1 MKWNPEFRATFA
13 RMMEL
18 NPAWIAYWGLLALV
32 LYFVSLLAL
41 SFFRARKAT
50 LSDYYIGSRKS
61 TWWLITLG
69 MISDS
74 VSGVTF
80 VSVPGSVFS
89 QGYSYF
95 QIVLGYFLG
104 YLVIAKVLL
113 PIYYERNLISIYAY
127 LGDRFGPFAQKTAS
141 VLFIASRTFGSAA
154 RLYISVMILH
164 QCIFSSFGFSPGLSF
179 TLSVALIVLYT
190 YKGGIKSLVWTEA
203 YQSVILLGAI
213 GFLFFSLWDSTPDPV
228 SAVMTQKLFTTDPSK
243 PDFFLKQILGGMLI
257 TCSMNGLDQN
267 IMQMNLSCPK
277 LSDARKNTITL
288 AFVMVVVNFV
298 FVALGALVQHH
309 YLTRPWALPVGAT
322 GSLAADQTLSRLAFH
337 MLGKAP
343 AMMFIIGLSAATFSS
358 AGTILP
364 AIASSIEI
372 DLLPNRLRNRI
383 PVRVVHVF
391 AAILILALIFL
402 IHEIGTKSL
411 IDLVLRCSGYTY
423 GPLIGLFGLGIFS
436 NFRLRHQHVP
446 LLALA
451 SIGLTA
457 WIDFS
462 ISRWWSGYRLGV
474 ELIAI
479 NGGLFTGFAMLFSRI
494 RSPNPSASS
503 PST

>member
-1 MKWNPEFRATFA
+1 MPESSLEWVPF
-13 RMMEL
+13 
-18 NPAWIAYWGLLALV
+18 WGLLALA
-32 LYFVSLLAL
+32 LYFASLLAL
-41 SFFRARKAT
+41 SFYRARSAT

-104 YLVIAKVLL
+104 YLIIAKVLL
-113 PIYYERNLISIYAY
+113 PIYYERNLISIYTY
-127 LGDRFGPFAQKTAS
+127 LGERFGSYAQKTAS
-141 VLFIASRTFGSAA
+141 VLFISSRTFGSAA

-164 QCIFSSFGFSPGLSF
+164 QVIFSGIGFSPGLSF

-203 YQSVILLGAI
+203 YQSVILLVGI
-213 GFLFFSLWDSTPDPV
+213 GFLFAALWGSAHDPV
-228 SAVMTQKLFTTDPSK
+228 SAVLTPQLFFTDPGK
-243 PDFFLKQILGGMLI
+243 PNFFLKQIFGGMLI
-257 TCSMNGLDQN
+257 TLSMNGLDQN
-267 IMQMNLSCPK
+267 IMQMNLSCPRLK
-277 LSDARKNTITL
+277 DAQKNMVTL
-288 AFVMVVVNFV
+288 AFVMVAVNFV

-309 YLTRPWALPVGAT
+309 YLTSPLALPLDSSGRIA
-322 GSLAADQTLSRLAFH
+322 LDQTLSHLTLSV
-337 MLGKAP
+337 LGRSAV
-343 AMMFIIGLSAATFSS
+343 MMFIIGLSAATFSS

-372 DLLPNRLRNRI
+372 DLLPSRLRNRI
-383 PVRVVHVF
+383 PVRVVHGL
-391 AAILILALIFL
+391 AALLILGLIFF

-423 GPLIGLFGLGIFS
+423 GPLIGLFGLGILS
-436 NFRLRHQHVP
+436 KIRLRHRHVP
-446 LLALA
+446 FLALA
-451 SIGLTA
+451 SIGVTA

-462 ISRWWSGYRLGV
+462 IDRWFSGYKLGV

-479 NGGLFTGFAMLFSRI
+479 NAILFVCASLMFSTEWREV
-494 RSPNPSASS
+494 RGTSSSSA
-503 PST
+503 

>member
-1 MKWNPEFRATFA
+1 MLRSSLEWVPF
-13 RMMEL
+13 
-18 NPAWIAYWGLLALV
+18 WGLLALAI
-32 LYFVSLLAL
+32 YFASLLAL
-41 SFFRARKAT
+41 SFYRARSAT

-104 YLVIAKVLL
+104 YLIIARVLL

-127 LGDRFGPFAQKTAS
+127 LGERFGPLAQKTAS
-141 VLFIASRTFGSAA
+141 VLFISSRTFGSAA

-164 QCIFSSFGFSPGLSF
+164 QVIFSGIGLTPRMSF
-179 TLSVALIVLYT
+179 TISVGLIVLYT

-203 YQSVILLGAI
+203 YQSVILLAAI
-213 GFLFFSLWDSTPDPV
+213 GFLFATLWRSAHDPV
-228 SAVMTQKLFTTDPSK
+228 AAVQGPQLFFTDPSK
-243 PDFFLKQILGGMLI
+243 PNFFLKQIFGGMLI
-257 TCSMNGLDQN
+257 TCAMNGLDQN

-277 LSDARKNTITL
+277 LSDAQKNMYTL
-288 AFVMVVVNFV
+288 AFVMVAVNFI

-309 YLTRPWALPVGAT
+309 YLTSPLAPPVNSAGMIAF
-322 GSLAADQTLSRLAFH
+322 DQTLSHLTLST
-337 MLGKAP
+337 LGKSAV
-343 AMMFIIGLSAATFSS
+343 MMFIIGLSAATFSS

-372 DLLPNRLRNRI
+372 DLLPSRLRNRI
-383 PVRVVHVF
+383 PVRVVHGL
-391 AAILILALIFL
+391 AAVLILGLIFF
-402 IHEIGTKSL
+402 IHAIGTKSL

-423 GPLIGLFGLGIFS
+423 GPLIGLFGLGIFTKVGI
-436 NFRLRHQHVP
+436 RHRHVP
-446 LLALA
+446 LLSLA
-451 SIGLTA
+451 AIGITA

-462 ISRWWSGYRLGV
+462 ISRWFSGYRLGV

-479 NGGLFTGFAMLFSRI
+479 NALLFTGLALLFSREAL
-494 RSPNPSASS
+494 RGRAASSAS
-503 PST
+503 T

>member
-1 MKWNPEFRATFA
+1 MLGSS
-13 RMMEL
+13 MD
-18 NPAWIAYWGLLALV
+18 WIPFWGLFALGV
-32 LYFVSLLAL
+32 YFASLLAL
-41 SFFRARKAT
+41 SFYRARSAT

-113 PIYYERNLISIYAY
+113 PIYYERNLISIYSY
-127 LGDRFGPFAQKTAS
+127 LGERFGAFAQKTAS
-141 VLFIASRTFGSAA
+141 VLFISSRTFGSAA

-164 QCIFSSFGFSPGLSF
+164 QVIFSGLGFSPGLSF
-179 TLSVALIVLYT
+179 SVSVGLIVLYT

-203 YQSVILLGAI
+203 YQSVILLAAI
-213 GFLFFSLWDSTPDPV
+213 GFLFAALWGSAHDPV
-228 SAVMTQKLFTTDPSK
+228 AAVTGPKLFFTDPLK
-243 PDFFLKQILGGMLI
+243 PNFFLKQIFGGMLI
-257 TCSMNGLDQN
+257 TCAMNGLDQN

-277 LSDARKNTITL
+277 LGDAQKNMYTL
-288 AFVMVVVNFV
+288 AFVMVAVNFV
-298 FVALGALVQHH
+298 FVALGALVQDH
-309 YLTRPWALPVGAT
+309 YVNSPLAPPLNGA
-322 GSLAADQTLSRLAFH
+322 GMIAYDQTLSHLTLSI
-337 MLGKAP
+337 LGKSAV
-343 AMMFIIGLSAATFSS
+343 MMFIIGLSAATFSS

-372 DLLPNRLRNRI
+372 DLLPARLRNRI
-383 PVRVVHVF
+383 PVRVVHGL
-391 AAILILALIFL
+391 AALLILGLIFL
-402 IHEIGTKSL
+402 IHAIGTKSL

-423 GPLIGLFGLGIFS
+423 GPLIGLFGLGIFTKL
-436 NFRLRHQHVP
+436 RLKHRHVP
-446 LLALA
+446 ALSLAA
-451 SIGLTA
+451 IGITA

-462 ISRWWSGYRLGV
+462 ISRWFSGYRLGV

-479 NGGLFTGFAMLFSRI
+479 NAFLFTCFALIFSRETPHG
-494 RSPNPSASS
+494 RATFAANG
-503 PST
+503 

>member
-1 MKWNPEFRATFA
+1 MPELKS
-13 RMMEL
+13 E
-18 NPAWIAYWGLLALV
+18 WIPLWGLAALAV
-32 LYFVSLLAL
+32 YFVSLLAL
-41 SFFRARKAT
+41 SFYRARSAT
-50 LSDYYIGSRKS
+50 LSDYYIGSRNS

-104 YLVIAKVLL
+104 YLIIAKVLL
-113 PIYYERNLISIYAY
+113 PIYYERNLISIYSY
-127 LGDRFGPFAQKTAS
+127 LGERFGSFAQKTAS

-164 QCIFSSFGFSPGLSF
+164 QCIFSGLGMSAELSF
-179 TLSVALIVLYT
+179 TISVALIVLYT

-203 YQSVILLGAI
+203 YQSVILLTSI
-213 GFLFFSLWDSTPDPV
+213 GFLFWILWGQSSDPLT
-228 SAVMTQKLFTTDPSK
+228 AITAPKLFFTDPSK
-243 PDFFLKQILGGMLI
+243 PNFFLKQIFGGMLI

-277 LSDARKNTITL
+277 LSDAQKNMFTL
-288 AFVMVVVNFV
+288 AFVMVGVNFV
-298 FVALGALVQHH
+298 FVALGALVQNYYATHPLSLP
-309 YLTRPWALPVGAT
+309 LTVSGGIAF
-322 GSLAADQTLSRLAFH
+322 DQTLSHLTLQS
-337 MLGKAP
+337 LGRGT

-372 DLLPNRLRNRI
+372 DLLPARLRNQI
-383 PVRVVHVF
+383 PVRLIHAL
-391 AAILILALIFL
+391 AAVLILGLIFF
-402 IHEIGTKSL
+402 IHAIGTKSL

-423 GPLIGLFGLGIFS
+423 GPLIGLFGLGIFTRV
-436 NFRLRHQHVP
+436 RLNHRHVP
-446 LLALA
+446 GLCAA
-451 SIGLTA
+451 AIGITA

-462 ISRWWSGYRLGV
+462 IDRWVPGYRLGV
-474 ELIAI
+474 ELIAL
-479 NGGLFTGFAMLFSRI
+479 NALLFMTFALVFSRD
-494 RSPNPSASS
+494 RSAVHASS
-503 PST
+503 SSSI